1 MRFWRRRWPWRAH
14 ELGTPL
20 ATIKLVSAELM
31 SELKG
36 QPELLADATLIRD
49 QADRCRD
56 ILRNMGR
63 AGKDDLHLR
72 QGPLASVLKEAAE
85 PHVARGK
92 QVHFALLPGPGGTDR
107 QPTVLRT
114 PEIIHGLRNLIQNAV
129 DFAQDN
135 VWIDAEWTAQH
146 ITVRIAD
153 DGEGYAPQV
162 LGRIGD
168 PFVRSRPADAED
180 TEERPEYEGMGLGL
194 FIAKTLLERSGAV
207 LMFANGSDPFLDS
220 EQKAE
225 RSGAVVEVIWPAR
238 RIIAPADL
246 ATGQNQRFVV

>member
-1 MRFWRRRWPWRAH
+1 
-14 ELGTPL
+14 
-20 ATIKLVSAELM
+20 LM

-36 QPELLADATLIRD
+36 QPELLEDAKLIRD

-72 QGPLASVLKEAAE
+72 QAPLGAVLKEAAE
-85 PHVARGK
+85 PHIARGK
-92 QVHFALLPGPGGTDR
+92 AVLFGLSPGPGGSDR
-107 QPTVLRT
+107 QPTVLRS
-114 PEIIHGLRNLIQNAV
+114 PEIIHGLRNLVQNAV
-129 DFAQDN
+129 DFAHGQ
-135 VWIDAEWTAQH
+135 VWVDAEWTAQN

-168 PFVRSRPADAED
+168 PFVRSRRADDEG
-180 TEERPEYEGMGLGL
+180 EERPAYEGMGLGL

-220 EQKAE
+220 ETRPA
-225 RSGAVVEVIWPAR
+225 RSGAVVEVVWPTKR
-238 RIIAPADL
+238 LIAPTDIAK
-246 ATGQNQRFVV
+246 GENRKFEM